1 MTKHIANII
10 TGCRIVGSILLL
22 LLPVLS
28 PGFYIIYI
36 LCGISDMID
45 GTVARKTNSTSK
57 FGSQL
62 DSIADIIFVMVSM
75 LKWIPVIRFPTWL
88 WIWVGVIGTIRILN
102 IIWGY
107 ATKKQFITMHTVM
120 NKVTGLLL
128 FLCPRALSIAQ
139 FVYIAI
145 PVCTVATISA
155 IQEWVYIIAAPRP
168 SK

>member
-75 LKWIPVIRFPTWL
+75 LKWIPVIRIATWL

-102 IIWGY
+102 MICGY
-107 ATKKQFITMHTVM
+107 ASKKQFITMHTAM

-128 FLCPRALSIAQ
+128 FLCPIALSIAQ
-139 FVYIAI
+139 LDYIAI

-155 IQEWVYIIAAPRP
+155 IQEWVYIITAHRP

>member
-1 MTKHIANII
+1 MTKYIANII

-62 DSIADIIFVMVSM
+62 DSIADFIFVAVS
-75 LKWIPVIRFPTWL
+75 LFKWLPALCIPRWL
-88 WIWVGVIGTIRILN
+88 WMWGGGIAMIRISN
-102 IIWGY
+102 ILWGY
-107 ATKKQFITMHTVM
+107 ALKKQLITMHTAM

-128 FLCPRALSIAQ
+128 FLCPIALSIAQ
-139 FVYIAI
+139 LEYIAI

-155 IQEWVYIIAAPRP
+155 IQEWIYIIAARKP